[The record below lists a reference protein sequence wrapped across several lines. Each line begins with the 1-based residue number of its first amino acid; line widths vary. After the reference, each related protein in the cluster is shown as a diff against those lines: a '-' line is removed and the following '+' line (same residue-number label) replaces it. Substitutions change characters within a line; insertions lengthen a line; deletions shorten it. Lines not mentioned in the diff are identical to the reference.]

1 MKSMKKW
8 LCLSL
13 ALIMAIGIAIIP
25 SAAVNAAEA
34 EKTAVTNAL
43 IEKIKANYAEYYTI
57 PRISAEVV
65 GVKQEGGNTV
75 YTIAVSL
82 ARVLRAESAAELPY
96 VQGML
101 TEAVKLEATC
111 KAVALSDLAALVNEL
126 EEEYIGKEQEENGL
140 YQVSVPTA
148 AAKTKTERVQSA
160 TYSVVY
166 MDDMLFPV
174 ESLRPA
180 GKNELKEQGKA
191 QARTYTASVVA
202 ERQSREAAAASALSA
217 KASEM
222 SASVTASTA
231 QDYDRIDARNYI
243 RQYCCNNS
251 ERGHVCPNRNTAYS
265 YFTNDCANYVSQAI
279 YAGGIQT
286 DNVWKPYLIDWIN
299 VGAPY
304 NDDLPGNAHPGVTT
318 YMLDK
323 GFFFQTTDKYK
334 AFAGSIV
341 YWYGDHVGMVDQN
354 DTVTMTYCAHNS
366 CHKQAPFGSDWVYGF
381 YGEYTLPN
389 GDRKGKVSFL
399 VPVWDSYANTWTP
412 QN

>member
-13 ALIMAIGIAIIP
+13 ALIMAVGLVMIP
-25 SAAVNAAEA
+25 SGAVDVAEA
-34 EKTAVTNAL
+34 EKNAVANAL

-65 GVKQEGGNTV
+65 GVEQNGGNTV

-82 ARVLRAESAAELPY
+82 ARVLRAESAADLPY

-101 TEAVKLEATC
+101 TEAAQLDAAC
-111 KAVALSDLAALVNEL
+111 KSVALSDLAVLVSEL
-126 EEEYIGKEQEENGL
+126 EAEYIGKEQEENGL
-140 YQVSVPTA
+140 YQVSVPAATA
-148 AAKTKTERVQSA
+148 RTRAERVESA
-160 TYSVVY
+160 AYSVVY

-180 GKNELKEQGKA
+180 SQNELREQGKA
-191 QARTYTASVVA
+191 QARTYTVSAVA
-202 ERQSREAAAASALSA
+202 ERQSREVA
-217 KASEM
+217 E
-222 SASVTASTA
+222 ASVMSVTVGNDTAKK
-231 QDYDRIDARNYI
+231 YNRIKARDYI
-243 RQYCCNNS
+243 RQYCCNS
-251 ERGHVCPNRNTAYS
+251 GAFHECPYANTAEYRFV
-265 YFTNDCANYVSQAI
+265 YANGKLADCANYVSQAI
-279 YAGGIQT
+279 NYGGISR
-286 DNVWKPYLIDWIN
+286 DSVWAPYTQAWVN

-304 NDDLPGNAHPGVTT
+304 RPNQAPFPGLTT
-318 YMLDK
+318 YMLEKDY
-323 GFFFQTTDKYK
+323 FFQTTDKFK

-354 DTVTMTYCAHNS
+354 DTVTMTYCAHNA
-366 CHKQAPFGSDWVYGF
+366 CQKQAPFGSDWVYGF

-389 GDRKGKVSFL
+389 GTQRGKVSFF

>member
-1 MKSMKKW
+1 MKKW

-13 ALIMAIGIAIIP
+13 ALIMAVGLVMIP
-25 SAAVNAAEA
+25 SGAVDVAEA
-34 EKTAVTNAL
+34 EKNAVANAL

-65 GVKQEGGNTV
+65 GVEQNGGNTV

-82 ARVLRAESAAELPY
+82 ARVLRAESAADLPY

-101 TEAVKLEATC
+101 TEAAQLDAAC
-111 KAVALSDLAALVNEL
+111 KSVALSDLAVLVNEL
-126 EEEYIGKEQEENGL
+126 EAEYIGKEQEENGL
-140 YQVSVPTA
+140 YQVSVPAATA
-148 AAKTKTERVQSA
+148 RTRAERVESA
-160 TYSVVY
+160 AYSVVY

-180 GKNELKEQGKA
+180 SQNELREQGKA
-191 QARTYTASVVA
+191 QARTYTASAVA
-202 ERQSREAAAASALSA
+202 ERQSREAAAASV
-217 KASEM
+217 M
-222 SASVTASTA
+222 SVTAGNDTA
-231 QDYDRIDARNYI
+231 KMYNRIAARDYI
-243 RQYCCNNS
+243 RQYCCNS
-251 ERGHVCPNRNTAYS
+251 GAFHICPYRNTDYGWED
-265 YFTNDCANYVSQAI
+265 NDCANYVSQAI
-279 YAGGIQT
+279 HEAGIPMDSTWREGFT
-286 DNVWKPYLIDWIN
+286 DWAN

-304 NDDLPGNAHPGVTT
+304 NPSLPGNAHPGLST
-318 YMLDK
+318 YMLDQ
-323 GFFFQTTDKYK
+323 GYFFQTTDKYK

-354 DTVTMTYCAHNS
+354 DTVTMTYCAHNA
-366 CHKQAPFGSDWVYGF
+366 CQKQAPFDSDWVYGF

-389 GDRKGKVSFL
+389 GKSRGKVSFL